1 MPGNNRSVMRAFSIL
16 KAFGAEDKR
25 VSISELSRRTAL
37 PFGST
42 YRLLQTLEQT
52 GAVERIDSGGYRLG
66 FMIESLSHNV
76 DIDNCLHQASRDLMI
91 ELSQRLDA
99 AIFLGRLQGNMVTF
113 ITKIFSPGSK
123 MRLSAN
129 VGTKAAAHSLA
140 LGRVLLADLD
150 EDDFDAL
157 VRNNSLNP
165 FTPCTITNRTQLA
178 AELALIRKQGF
189 AVARE
194 QTYLGIG
201 CVAVPIFD
209 DGARV
214 VAAMSASEDVQNL
227 TSERVDQLRGELLK
241 LVPVMRSRI
250 LPASSVA
257 GYGAPSG
264 NRMEFDSLVMGDS

>member
-1 MPGNNRSVMRAFSIL
+1 MPGTNRSVMRAFSIL

-66 FMIESLSHNV
+66 FMIESLSRNV

-91 ELSQRLDA
+91 ELSEKLDI

-113 ITKIFSPGSK
+113 ITKIFRPGSK
-123 MRLSAN
+123 MKLAASA
-129 VGTKAAAHSLA
+129 GTKAAAHSLA
-140 LGRVLLADLD
+140 LGRVLLADLG
-150 EDDFDAL
+150 EEEFDAL
-157 VRNNSLNP
+157 VRNHSLNP
-165 FTPCTITNRTQLA
+165 FTPHTITNRTQLA
-178 AELALIRKQGF
+178 AELALVRKQGF

-201 CVAVPIFD
+201 CVAVPVYD

-227 TSERVDQLRGELLK
+227 TPGRIDQLRGELMR

-257 GYGAPSG
+257 DFGAPLDS
-264 NRMEFDSLVMGDS
+264 RMGLESLAMGDG